1 VPVSSKGKTQPKS
14 PAHLAAILGA
24 VGGTLFV
31 IVVAIIGVILVLI
44 VVKRRKPQHLDT
56 NEEGIR
62 MDFVHA

>member
-1 VPVSSKGKTQPKS
+1 VPISSEDKNQPKS
-14 PAHLAAILGA
+14 SAHLAAILGA
-24 VGGTLFV
+24 VGGTWFV
-31 IVVAIIGVILVLI
+31 IIIAIVGVILVLI